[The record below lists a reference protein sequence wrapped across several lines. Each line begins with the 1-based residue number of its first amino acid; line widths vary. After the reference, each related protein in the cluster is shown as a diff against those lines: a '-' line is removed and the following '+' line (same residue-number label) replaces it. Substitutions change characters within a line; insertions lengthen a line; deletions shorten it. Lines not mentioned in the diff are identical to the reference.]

1 MVEGDFSWDETKITR
16 RKFRF
21 PLQFS
26 FRSVWNL
33 SASSQWPTPYKK
45 IKTSTRHN
53 LQAVLGSGNYRHDFQ
68 KNTSRKLLGDIS
80 SLRGPW
86 ARWRVLILLVDV
98 WTQPSPPWDWP
109 LAPETGLENTLLPIF
124 RQPSLSL
131 ELFSLRH
138 AQRKKN
144 CLLAKVINQINQQQK
159 EKIYFLMKLTSNLQ
173 INLFLIRPA
182 FFTPCPRSLS
192 GMLCNI
198 SQEERRESV
207 FPWCILWEGFF
218 LRRKLTNYPCPI
230 TGSY

>member
-1 MVEGDFSWDETKITR
+1 MVKDLPGKGNEWSRATFEMR
-16 RKFRF
+16 RKSLGESSGFH
-21 PLQFS
+21 FS
-26 FRSVWNL
+26 FSVRSVWNL

-53 LQAVLGSGNYRHDFQ
+53 LQAALGSGNCRHDFQ

-109 LAPETGLENTLLPIF
+109 LTPKTGLENNLLPIF

-138 AQRKKN
+138 AQRKK
-144 CLLAKVINQINQQQK
+144 
-159 EKIYFLMKLTSNLQ
+159 
-173 INLFLIRPA
+173 LFI
-182 FFTPCPRSLS
+182 
-192 GMLCNI
+192 GKGN
-198 SQEERRESV
+198 
-207 FPWCILWEGFF
+207 
-218 LRRKLTNYPCPI
+218 
-230 TGSY
+230 

>member
-1 MVEGDFSWDETKITR
+1 MSLQKKILYEERGVHQKKGKKKKEMINKKKWWSRTYRVKVMSGRGRLLEMRWENTR
-16 RKFRF
+16 VTRQKFRF

-33 SASSQWPTPYKK
+33 SASSQWPTPYTK

-53 LQAVLGSGNYRHDFQ
+53 LQAALGSENYKHDFR

-80 SLRGPW
+80 SPREPW

-109 LAPETGLENTLLPIF
+109 LAPETGLENNLLPIF

-138 AQRKKN
+138 AQRKK
-144 CLLAKVINQINQQQK
+144 
-159 EKIYFLMKLTSNLQ
+159 
-173 INLFLIRPA
+173 LFI
-182 FFTPCPRSLS
+182 
-192 GMLCNI
+192 GKGN
-198 SQEERRESV
+198 
-207 FPWCILWEGFF
+207 
-218 LRRKLTNYPCPI
+218 
-230 TGSY
+230 